1 MLQKR
6 SLQMLLSLLL
16 PCAFDD
22 DDDDDDMCSELVP
35 LFAAA
40 KTATAQNKIIV
51 FGYFVF

>member
-22 DDDDDDMCSELVP
+22 DDDDDMCSELVP
-35 LFAAA
+35 LFAATA
-40 KTATAQNKIIV
+40 TATAQNKIIV